1 MIVFNL
7 LYSIFRLYEKFT
19 IHSETEA
26 GERLKQKVH
35 QFLELP
41 AFEKKDVSKVG
52 ADWLRVIFSSAVI
65 YPNVS
70 ACVKRL
76 TKK

>member
-1 MIVFNL
+1 MVAFNL
-7 LYSIFRLYEKFT
+7 FYSIFRLYEKFT

-52 ADWLRVIFSSAVI
+52 ADWLRVIIFISCYIFKCVC
-65 YPNVS
+65 
-70 ACVKRL
+70 ACEEIE
-76 TKK
+76 